1 MCQEP
6 KEPRQASV
14 PLVEEM
20 EAPSAEVP
28 SEQAA
33 AEPRCNAL
41 VVVVVDSFE
50 AAYAYRGLHASEGGG
65 LVRVCHSPRK
75 GVVAEAVVVVEGLV
89 DANED
94 GELDAV
100 AAWSRIDVHAVVA
113 VAAGQTS
120 WTNAGSKAEG
130 ARQVQP
136 VQ

>member
-1 MCQEP
+1 MCREP

-28 SEQAA
+28 SEQAE

-41 VVVVVDSFE
+41 VVVVDSFE

-75 GVVAEAVVVVEGLV
+75 GVVAEAVVVEGLV
-89 DANED
+89 DADED

-120 WTNAGSKAEG
+120 WTNAGSKAEE

>member
-41 VVVVVDSFE
+41 VVVVDSFE

-75 GVVAEAVVVVEGLV
+75 GVVAEAVVEGLV

-120 WTNAGSKAEG
+120 WMNAGSKAEE

-136 VQ
+136 VR